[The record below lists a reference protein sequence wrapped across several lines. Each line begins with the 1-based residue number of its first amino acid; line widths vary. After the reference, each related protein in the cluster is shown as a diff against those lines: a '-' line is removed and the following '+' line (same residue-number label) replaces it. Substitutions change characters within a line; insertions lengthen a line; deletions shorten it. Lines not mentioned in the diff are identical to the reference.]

1 MAGLGGVFVEVLA
14 DVVFRLAPI
23 DEEEAAEALGSLRG
37 YPVLAG
43 ARGRPGVDLRA
54 LSTTLAGVS
63 RLLVALPEIAELDLN
78 PVMAA
83 PDGATAVDLRILTAP
98 PP

>member
-1 MAGLGGVFVEVLA
+1 MTA
-14 DVVFRLAPI
+14 RL
-23 DEEEAAEALGSLRG
+23 
-37 YPVLAG
+37 
-43 ARGRPGVDLRA
+43 A

-63 RLLVALPEIAELDLN
+63 RLLVALPEIAEHDLN

-83 PDGATAVDLRILTAP
+83 PEGATAVDVRIRTAP